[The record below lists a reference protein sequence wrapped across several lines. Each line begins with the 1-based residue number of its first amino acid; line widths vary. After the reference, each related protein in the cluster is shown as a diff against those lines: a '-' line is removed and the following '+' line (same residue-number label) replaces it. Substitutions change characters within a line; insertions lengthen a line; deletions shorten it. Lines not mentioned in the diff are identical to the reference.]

1 MLINA
6 NIQNINALNTLHNK
20 IIMYICVI
28 NLLGK
33 TMNVQRIIFIA
44 FIAAFLSS
52 CHTEDIPVP
61 EKNSDN
67 TEQTEDS
74 EDDPEDDPEQDP
86 EDKPVNEELL
96 LGLDATL
103 NNMVESRRGVINAWQ
118 SGNEIGLYTENK
130 NLKYTYD
137 GSKWIAAEQYEV
149 QNEQTVYAY
158 HPYDQNATDMKLD
171 IDLTKQEDV
180 MYGKCAVTPDFP
192 TAKPVMN
199 HALSLIRI
207 KLMRDEYIGKGLIT
221 DVMIKNVSSSLI
233 MNILDGDIWIQEGK
247 SDIPIGGG
255 YMLNDDNPAVSE
267 AILPPLYYPDG
278 VSLSFKLD
286 GKEMSYTFPSWHEW
300 EAGNIYTY
308 TIKIKGAY
316 NGEVNKDDVPIDVEY
331 WSQFGKTDDIV
342 LRTVDYTDFENM
354 FFISTNH
361 TEFGYDC
368 YQNEGK
374 PFGLFYTHAG
384 SEPFEGKVRFV
395 FMRGSQI
402 VEKFQPI
409 DIKIQG
415 NWDGK
420 KIQCYVT
427 SAPGTY
433 QLVPLFQRKGESTW
447 FKALGYEQNGSDQ
460 EWMYEVKA
468 PAPDD
473 LPALRDIFL
482 EKEGDNTNFLSYRI
496 PYNEFF
502 NVVYTISNKGTGAL
516 KGEIKAV
523 WEREFKLKSNSY
535 RPSTRKQ
542 NTTNDVE
549 WADEIGRVS
558 VSIQPGIRYWKGI
571 MECKVSK
578 YYAKPT
584 GANGNEYAGPVIH
597 LYWKPEGSSEWTLL
611 RLDADYLF
619 NNDYQG
625 ADVWD
630 ETLNYINVSLEDW
643 YD

>member
-1 MLINA
+1 M
-6 NIQNINALNTLHNK
+6 K
-20 IIMYICVI
+20 IRDYM
-28 NLLGK
+28 
-33 TMNVQRIIFIA
+33 IISVLPLFL
-44 FIAAFLSS
+44 AA
-52 CHTEDIPVP
+52 CQTDKIPVP
-61 EKNSDN
+61 EKNTDN
-67 TEQTEDS
+67 TEQT
-74 EDDPEDDPEQDP
+74 DDTDQPEDEP

-103 NNMVESRRGVINAWQ
+103 KNMVESRKGVINAWQ

-149 QNEQTVYAY
+149 QKEQTVYAY
-158 HPYDQNATDMKLD
+158 HPYTENVDRPYVPV
-171 IDLTKQEDV
+171 DLTRQEDV
-180 MYGKCAVTPDFP
+180 MYGQCIVTPDFP
-192 TAKPVMN
+192 TAKPEMK
-199 HALSLIRI
+199 HALSLIRV
-207 KLMRDEYIGKGLIT
+207 KLLRDEYMGTGLVT
-221 DVMIKNVSSSLI
+221 DVTVRNVNSHLA
-233 MNILDGDIWIQEGK
+233 MDVVYGNIAYPDAQK
-247 SDIPIGGG
+247 CDIPIGGG
-255 YMLNDDNPAVSE
+255 FMLNDANPTVSE
-267 AILPPLYYPDG
+267 AILPPLYHPDG

-286 GKEMSYTFPSWHEW
+286 GKEMNYTFPSWHDW

-316 NGEVNKDDVPIDVEY
+316 NAEINKEDVPIDVEY
-331 WSQFGKTDDIV
+331 WSQFGKTDEIV
-342 LRTVDYTDFENM
+342 LKNVDYTDFENM
-354 FFISTNH
+354 FFISTNY

-384 SEPFEGKVRFV
+384 SEPFEGKLRFV
-395 FMRGSQI
+395 FMQGGQI

-415 NWDGK
+415 DWDGK

-433 QLVPLFQRKGESTW
+433 QLVPLFQRNGESTW
-447 FKALGYEQNGSDQ
+447 FKALGYERNGSDA

-468 PAPDD
+468 PAPDN
-473 LPALRDIFL
+473 LPALRDILL
-482 EKEGDNTNFLSYRI
+482 EKEGDNTNFLAYRV
-496 PYNEFF
+496 PFNESF
-502 NVVYTISNKGTGAL
+502 NVVYTLSNKGKKAL

-523 WEREFKLKSNSY
+523 WEREFKLKSNSF
-535 RPSTRKQ
+535 RPSTQKL
-542 NTTNDVE
+542 NTTNDVQ

-558 VSIQPGIRYWKGI
+558 VDIQPGIRYWKGI
-571 MECKVSK
+571 MECKVTK
-578 YYAKPT
+578 YYKSPT
-584 GANGNEYAGPVIH
+584 DSNGIGYATPVLH

-619 NNDYQG
+619 NNNYQG

-630 ETLNYINVSLEDW
+630 ETLNYINLILSDW
-643 YD
+643 N

>member
-1 MLINA
+1 
-6 NIQNINALNTLHNK
+6 
-20 IIMYICVI
+20 MYICVI

-267 AILPPLYYPDG
+267 AILPPLYHPDG

-331 WSQFGKTDDIV
+331 WSQFGKTDEIV
-342 LRTVDYTDFENM
+342 LRSVDYTDFENM
-354 FFISTNH
+354 FFIRTNH
-361 TEFGYDC
+361 TKFGYDC

-374 PFGLFYTHAG
+374 PFGLYYTHAG

-468 PAPDD
+468 PAPDN

-482 EKEGDNTNFLSYRI
+482 EKEGDNTNFLGYDI

-502 NVVYTISNKGTGAL
+502 NVVYTISNKGKGAL

-584 GANGNEYAGPVIH
+584 DSYGNAYAVPVIH

>member
-1 MLINA
+1 MKIRDYM
-6 NIQNINALNTLHNK
+6 IISALPLF
-20 IIMYICVI
+20 
-28 NLLGK
+28 L
-33 TMNVQRIIFIA
+33 
-44 FIAAFLSS
+44 AA
-52 CHTEDIPVP
+52 CQTDKIPVP
-61 EKNSDN
+61 EKNTDN
-67 TEQTEDS
+67 TEQT
-74 EDDPEDDPEQDP
+74 DDTDQPEDEP

-103 NNMVESRRGVINAWQ
+103 KNMVESRKGVINAWQ

-149 QNEQTVYAY
+149 QKEQTVYAY
-158 HPYDQNATDMKLD
+158 HPYTENVDMPYVPV
-171 IDLTKQEDV
+171 DLTRQEDV
-180 MYGKCAVTPDFP
+180 MYGQCIVTPDFP
-192 TAKPVMN
+192 TAKPEMK
-199 HALSLIRI
+199 HALSLIRV
-207 KLMRDEYIGKGLIT
+207 KLLRDEYMGTGLVT
-221 DVMIKNVSSSLI
+221 DVTVRNVNSHLA
-233 MNILDGDIWIQEGK
+233 MDVVYGNIAYPDAQK
-247 SDIPIGGG
+247 CDIPIGGG
-255 YMLNDDNPAVSE
+255 FMLNDANPTVSE
-267 AILPPLYYPDG
+267 AILPPLYHPDG

-286 GKEMSYTFPSWHEW
+286 GKEMNYTFPSWHDW

-316 NGEVNKDDVPIDVEY
+316 NAEINKEDVPIDVEY
-331 WSQFGKTDDIV
+331 WSQFGKTDEIV
-342 LRTVDYTDFENM
+342 LKNVDYTDFENM
-354 FFISTNH
+354 FFISTNY

-384 SEPFEGKVRFV
+384 SEPFEGKLRFV
-395 FMRGSQI
+395 FMQGGQI

-415 NWDGK
+415 DWDGK

-433 QLVPLFQRKGESTW
+433 QLVPLFQRNGESTW
-447 FKALGYEQNGSDQ
+447 FKALGYERNGSDA

-468 PAPDD
+468 PAPDN
-473 LPALRDIFL
+473 LPALRDILL
-482 EKEGDNTNFLSYRI
+482 EKEGDNTNFLAYRV
-496 PYNEFF
+496 PFNESF
-502 NVVYTISNKGTGAL
+502 NVVYTLSNKGKKAL

-523 WEREFKLKSNSY
+523 WEREFKLKSNSF
-535 RPSTRKQ
+535 RPSTQKL
-542 NTTNDVE
+542 NTTNDVQ

-558 VSIQPGIRYWKGI
+558 VDIQPGIRYWKGI
-571 MECKVSK
+571 MECKVTK
-578 YYAKPT
+578 YYKSPT
-584 GANGNEYAGPVIH
+584 DSNGIGYATPVLH

-619 NNDYQG
+619 NNNYQG

-630 ETLNYINVSLEDW
+630 ETLNYINLILSDW
-643 YD
+643 N

>member
-1 MLINA
+1 
-6 NIQNINALNTLHNK
+6 
-20 IIMYICVI
+20 MYICVI
-28 NLLGK
+28 NLLEK

-44 FIAAFLSS
+44 FIVAFLSS

-61 EKNSDN
+61 EKNGDN
-67 TEQTEDS
+67 TEQT
-74 EDDPEDDPEQDP
+74 DDPEDDPEQDP

-118 SGNEIGLYTENK
+118 AGNEIGLYTQDR

-137 GSKWIAAEQYEV
+137 GNKWIAAEQYEV

-207 KLMRDEYIGKGLIT
+207 KLLRDEYIGKGLIT

-267 AILPPLYYPDG
+267 AILPPLYHPDG

-331 WSQFGKTDDIV
+331 WSQFGKTDEIV
-342 LRTVDYTDFENM
+342 LRSVDYTDFENM
-354 FFISTNH
+354 FFIRTNH
-361 TEFGYDC
+361 TKFGYDC

-374 PFGLFYTHAG
+374 PFGLYYTHAG
-384 SEPFEGKVRFV
+384 SEPFLGKLRFV
-395 FMRGSQI
+395 FMQGSQI

-447 FKALGYEQNGSDQ
+447 FKALGYEQNSSEQ

-468 PAPDD
+468 PAPDN

-482 EKEGDNTNFLSYRI
+482 EKEGDNTNFLGYDI

-502 NVVYTISNKGTGAL
+502 NVVYTISNKGKGAL

-558 VSIQPGIRYWKGI
+558 VNIQPGIRYWKGI

-584 GANGNEYAGPVIH
+584 DSYGNAYAVPVIH

>member
-1 MLINA
+1 
-6 NIQNINALNTLHNK
+6 
-20 IIMYICVI
+20 MYICVI

-267 AILPPLYYPDG
+267 AILPPLYHPDG

-331 WSQFGKTDDIV
+331 WSQFGKTDEIV
-342 LRTVDYTDFENM
+342 LRSVDYTDFENM
-354 FFISTNH
+354 FFIRTNH
-361 TEFGYDC
+361 TKFGYDC

-374 PFGLFYTHAG
+374 PFGLYYTHAG

-415 NWDGK
+415 NWGGK

-468 PAPDD
+468 PAPDN

-482 EKEGDNTNFLSYRI
+482 EKEGDNTNFLGYDI

-502 NVVYTISNKGTGAL
+502 NVVYTISNKGKGAL

-584 GANGNEYAGPVIH
+584 DSYGNAYAVPVIH

>member
-1 MLINA
+1 MIDSRN
-6 NIQNINALNTLHNK
+6 NN
-20 IIMYICVI
+20 M
-28 NLLGK
+28 
-33 TMNVQRIIFIA
+33 RIRNYIFIA

-267 AILPPLYYPDG
+267 AILPPLYHPDG

-331 WSQFGKTDDIV
+331 WSQFGKTDEIV
-342 LRTVDYTDFENM
+342 LKNVDYTDFENM
-354 FFISTNH
+354 FFIRTNH
-361 TEFGYDC
+361 TKFGYDC

-374 PFGLFYTHAG
+374 PFGLYYTHAG

-447 FKALGYEQNGSDQ
+447 FKALGYEQNSSDQ

-468 PAPDD
+468 PAPDN

-482 EKEGDNTNFLSYRI
+482 EKEGDNTNFLGYDI

-502 NVVYTISNKGTGAL
+502 NVVYTISNKGKGAL

-542 NTTNDVE
+542 NTTDDVE

-578 YYAKPT
+578 YYAKPMD
-584 GANGNEYAGPVIH
+584 NYGNAYAVPVIH

>member
-1 MLINA
+1 
-6 NIQNINALNTLHNK
+6 
-20 IIMYICVI
+20 
-28 NLLGK
+28 
-33 TMNVQRIIFIA
+33 MNVQRIIFIA

-67 TEQTEDS
+67 TEQT
-74 EDDPEDDPEQDP
+74 DDPEDDPEQDP

-103 NNMVESRRGVINAWQ
+103 KNMVESRRGVINAWQ
-118 SGNEIGLYTENK
+118 AGNEIGLYTQDR

-137 GSKWIAAEQYEV
+137 GNRWIAAEQYEV
-149 QNEQTVYAY
+149 QKEQTVYAY

-267 AILPPLYYPDG
+267 AILPPLYHPDG

-331 WSQFGKTDDIV
+331 WSQFGKTDEIV
-342 LRTVDYTDFENM
+342 LKNVDYTDFENM
-354 FFISTNH
+354 FFIRTNH
-361 TEFGYDC
+361 TKFGYDC

-447 FKALGYEQNGSDQ
+447 FKALGYEQNSSDQ

-482 EKEGDNTNFLSYRI
+482 EKEGDNTNFLGYDI

-502 NVVYTISNKGTGAL
+502 NVVYTISNKGKGAL

-542 NTTNDVE
+542 NTTDDVE

-578 YYAKPT
+578 YYAKPMD
-584 GANGNEYAGPVIH
+584 NYGNAYAVPVIH

>member
-1 MLINA
+1 MIDSRN
-6 NIQNINALNTLHNK
+6 NN
-20 IIMYICVI
+20 M
-28 NLLGK
+28 
-33 TMNVQRIIFIA
+33 RIRNYIFIA

-267 AILPPLYYPDG
+267 AILPPLYHPDG

-331 WSQFGKTDDIV
+331 WSQFGKTDEIV
-342 LRTVDYTDFENM
+342 LRSVDYTDFENM
-354 FFISTNH
+354 FFIRTNH
-361 TEFGYDC
+361 TKFGYDC

-374 PFGLFYTHAG
+374 PFGLYYTHAG

-468 PAPDD
+468 PAPDN

-482 EKEGDNTNFLSYRI
+482 EKEGDNTNFLGYDI
-496 PYNEFF
+496 PYNGFF
-502 NVVYTISNKGTGAL
+502 NVVYTISNKGKGAL

-584 GANGNEYAGPVIH
+584 DSYGNAYAVPVIH

>member
-1 MLINA
+1 
-6 NIQNINALNTLHNK
+6 
-20 IIMYICVI
+20 MYICVI
-28 NLLGK
+28 NLLEK

-67 TEQTEDS
+67 TEQT
-74 EDDPEDDPEQDP
+74 DDPEDDPEQDP

-103 NNMVESRRGVINAWQ
+103 KNMVESRRGVINAWQ
-118 SGNEIGLYTENK
+118 AGNEIGLYTQDR

-137 GSKWIAAEQYEV
+137 GNRWIAAEQYEV
-149 QNEQTVYAY
+149 QKEQTVYAY

-267 AILPPLYYPDG
+267 AILPPLYHPDG

-331 WSQFGKTDDIV
+331 WSQFGKTDEIV
-342 LRTVDYTDFENM
+342 LKNVDYTDFENM
-354 FFISTNH
+354 FFIRTNH
-361 TEFGYDC
+361 TKFGYDC

-374 PFGLFYTHAG
+374 PFGLYYTHAG

-447 FKALGYEQNGSDQ
+447 FKALGYEQNSSDQ

-482 EKEGDNTNFLSYRI
+482 EKEGDNTNFLGYDI

-502 NVVYTISNKGTGAL
+502 NVVYTISNKGKGAL

-542 NTTNDVE
+542 NTTDDVE

-578 YYAKPT
+578 YYAKPMD
-584 GANGNEYAGPVIH
+584 NYGNAYAVPVIH

-625 ADVWD
+625 ANVWD

>member
-1 MLINA
+1 M
-6 NIQNINALNTLHNK
+6 K
-20 IIMYICVI
+20 IRDYM
-28 NLLGK
+28 
-33 TMNVQRIIFIA
+33 IISVLPLFL
-44 FIAAFLSS
+44 AA
-52 CHTEDIPVP
+52 CQTDKIPVP
-61 EKNSDN
+61 EKNTDN
-67 TEQTEDS
+67 TEQT
-74 EDDPEDDPEQDP
+74 DDTDQPEDEP

-103 NNMVESRRGVINAWQ
+103 KNMVESRKGVINAWQ

-149 QNEQTVYAY
+149 QKEQTVYAY
-158 HPYDQNATDMKLD
+158 HPYTENVDMPYVPV
-171 IDLTKQEDV
+171 DLTRQEDV
-180 MYGKCAVTPDFP
+180 MYGQCIVTPDFP
-192 TAKPVMN
+192 TAKPEMK
-199 HALSLIRI
+199 HALSLIRV
-207 KLMRDEYIGKGLIT
+207 KLLRDEYMGTGLVT
-221 DVMIKNVSSSLI
+221 DVTVRNVNSHLA
-233 MNILDGDIWIQEGK
+233 MDVVYGNIAYPDAQK
-247 SDIPIGGG
+247 CDIPIGGG
-255 YMLNDDNPAVSE
+255 FMLNDANPTVSE
-267 AILPPLYYPDG
+267 AILPPLYHPDG

-286 GKEMSYTFPSWHEW
+286 GKEMNYTFPSWHDW

-316 NGEVNKDDVPIDVEY
+316 NAEINKEDVPIDVEY
-331 WSQFGKTDDIV
+331 WSQFGKTDEIV
-342 LRTVDYTDFENM
+342 LKNVDYTDFENM
-354 FFISTNH
+354 FFISTNF

-384 SEPFEGKVRFV
+384 SEPFEGKLRFV
-395 FMRGSQI
+395 FMQGGQI

-415 NWDGK
+415 DWDGK

-433 QLVPLFQRKGESTW
+433 QLVPLFQRNGESTW
-447 FKALGYEQNGSDQ
+447 FKALGYERNGSDA

-468 PAPDD
+468 PAPDN
-473 LPALRDIFL
+473 LPALRDILL
-482 EKEGDNTNFLSYRI
+482 EKEGDNTNFLGYDI
-496 PYNEFF
+496 PYNEAF
-502 NVVYTISNKGTGAL
+502 NVVYTLSNKGKKAL

-535 RPSTRKQ
+535 RPSTQKQ
-542 NTTNDVE
+542 NTTNDVQ

-558 VSIQPGIRYWKGI
+558 VDIQPGIRYWKGI
-571 MECKVSK
+571 MECKVTK

-584 GANGNEYAGPVIH
+584 DSYGNAYAVPVIH

-630 ETLNYINVSLEDW
+630 ETLNYINVSLAGW
-643 YD
+643 YN

>member
-1 MLINA
+1 
-6 NIQNINALNTLHNK
+6 
-20 IIMYICVI
+20 MYICVI
-28 NLLGK
+28 NLLEK

-67 TEQTEDS
+67 TEQT
-74 EDDPEDDPEQDP
+74 DDPEDDPEQDP

-103 NNMVESRRGVINAWQ
+103 NNMVESRRGVINVWQ

-149 QNEQTVYAY
+149 QKEQTVYAY

-267 AILPPLYYPDG
+267 AILPPLYHPDG

-331 WSQFGKTDDIV
+331 WSQFGKTDEIV
-342 LRTVDYTDFENM
+342 LKNVDYTDFENM

-374 PFGLFYTHAG
+374 PFGLLYTHAG

-482 EKEGDNTNFLSYRI
+482 EKEGDNKNILGYDI

-502 NVVYTISNKGTGAL
+502 NVVYTISNKGKGAL

-542 NTTNDVE
+542 NTTDDVE

-643 YD
+643 YIN

>member
-1 MLINA
+1 
-6 NIQNINALNTLHNK
+6 
-20 IIMYICVI
+20 MYICVI

-44 FIAAFLSS
+44 FVAAFLSS

-103 NNMVESRRGVINAWQ
+103 NNMVESRRGGINAWQ

-267 AILPPLYYPDG
+267 AILPPLYHPDG

-331 WSQFGKTDDIV
+331 WSQFGKTDEIV
-342 LRTVDYTDFENM
+342 LRSVDYTDFENM
-354 FFISTNH
+354 FFIRTNH
-361 TEFGYDC
+361 TKFGYDC

-374 PFGLFYTHAG
+374 PFGLYYTHAG

-468 PAPDD
+468 PAPDN

-482 EKEGDNTNFLSYRI
+482 EKEGDNTNFLGYDI
-496 PYNEFF
+496 PYNGFF
-502 NVVYTISNKGTGAL
+502 NVVYTISNKGKGAL

-584 GANGNEYAGPVIH
+584 DSYGNAYAVPVIH

>member
-1 MLINA
+1 
-6 NIQNINALNTLHNK
+6 
-20 IIMYICVI
+20 MYICVI
-28 NLLGK
+28 NLLEK

-67 TEQTEDS
+67 TEQT
-74 EDDPEDDPEQDP
+74 DDPEDDPEQDP

-103 NNMVESRRGVINAWQ
+103 KNMVESRRGVINAWQ
-118 SGNEIGLYTENK
+118 AGNEIGLYTQDR

-137 GSKWIAAEQYEV
+137 GNRWIAAEQYEV
-149 QNEQTVYAY
+149 QKEQTVYAY

-267 AILPPLYYPDG
+267 AILPPLYHPDG

-331 WSQFGKTDDIV
+331 WSQFGKTDEIV
-342 LRTVDYTDFENM
+342 LKNVDYTDFENM

-374 PFGLFYTHAG
+374 PFGLLYTHAG

-482 EKEGDNTNFLSYRI
+482 EKEGDNTNFLGYDI

-502 NVVYTISNKGTGAL
+502 NVVYTISNKGKGAL

-542 NTTNDVE
+542 NTTDDVE

-578 YYAKPT
+578 YYAKPKN
-584 GANGNEYAGPVIH
+584 ANGNEYAGPVIH

>member
-1 MLINA
+1 MIDSRN
-6 NIQNINALNTLHNK
+6 NN
-20 IIMYICVI
+20 M
-28 NLLGK
+28 
-33 TMNVQRIIFIA
+33 RIRNYIFIA

-267 AILPPLYYPDG
+267 AILPPLYHPDG

-354 FFISTNH
+354 FFIRTNH
-361 TEFGYDC
+361 TKFGYDC

-374 PFGLFYTHAG
+374 PFGLYYTHAG

-468 PAPDD
+468 PAPDN

-482 EKEGDNTNFLSYRI
+482 EKEGDNTNFLGYDI
-496 PYNEFF
+496 PYNGFF
-502 NVVYTISNKGTGAL
+502 NVVYTISNKGKGAL

-584 GANGNEYAGPVIH
+584 DSYGNAYAVPVIH

>member
-1 MLINA
+1 
-6 NIQNINALNTLHNK
+6 
-20 IIMYICVI
+20 MYICVI

-267 AILPPLYYPDG
+267 AILPPLYHPDG

-331 WSQFGKTDDIV
+331 WSQFGKTDEIV
-342 LRTVDYTDFENM
+342 LRSVDYTDFENM
-354 FFISTNH
+354 FFIRTNH
-361 TEFGYDC
+361 TKFGYDC

-374 PFGLFYTHAG
+374 PFGLYYTHAG

-468 PAPDD
+468 PAPDN

-482 EKEGDNTNFLSYRI
+482 EKEGDNTNFLGYDI
-496 PYNEFF
+496 PYNGFF
-502 NVVYTISNKGTGAL
+502 NVVYTISNKGKGAL

-584 GANGNEYAGPVIH
+584 DSYGNAYAVPVIH

>member
-1 MLINA
+1 M
-6 NIQNINALNTLHNK
+6 K
-20 IIMYICVI
+20 IRDYM
-28 NLLGK
+28 
-33 TMNVQRIIFIA
+33 IISVLPLFL
-44 FIAAFLSS
+44 AA
-52 CHTEDIPVP
+52 CQTDKIPVP
-61 EKNSDN
+61 EKNTDN
-67 TEQTEDS
+67 TEQT
-74 EDDPEDDPEQDP
+74 DDTDQPEDEP

-103 NNMVESRRGVINAWQ
+103 KNMVESRKGVINAWQ

-149 QNEQTVYAY
+149 QKEQTVYAY
-158 HPYDQNATDMKLD
+158 HPYTENVDMTYVPV
-171 IDLTKQEDV
+171 DLTRQEDV
-180 MYGKCAVTPDFP
+180 MYGQCIVTPDFP
-192 TAKPVMN
+192 TAKPEMK
-199 HALSLIRI
+199 HALSLIRV
-207 KLMRDEYIGKGLIT
+207 KLLRDEYMGTGLVT
-221 DVMIKNVSSSLI
+221 DVTVRNVNSHLA
-233 MNILDGDIWIQEGK
+233 MDVVYGNIAYPDAQK
-247 SDIPIGGG
+247 CDIPIGGG
-255 YMLNDDNPAVSE
+255 FMLNDANPTVSE
-267 AILPPLYYPDG
+267 AILPPLYHPDG

-286 GKEMSYTFPSWHEW
+286 GKEMNYTFPSWHDW

-316 NGEVNKDDVPIDVEY
+316 NAEINKEDVPIDVEY
-331 WSQFGKTDDIV
+331 WSQFGKTDEIV
-342 LRTVDYTDFENM
+342 LKNVDYTDFENM
-354 FFISTNH
+354 FFISTNY

-384 SEPFEGKVRFV
+384 SEPFEGKLRFV
-395 FMRGSQI
+395 FMQGGQI

-415 NWDGK
+415 DWDGK

-433 QLVPLFQRKGESTW
+433 QLVPLFQRNGESTW
-447 FKALGYEQNGSDQ
+447 FKALGYERNGSDA

-468 PAPDD
+468 PAPDN
-473 LPALRDIFL
+473 LPALRDILL
-482 EKEGDNTNFLSYRI
+482 EKEGDNTNFLGYDI
-496 PYNEFF
+496 PYNEAF
-502 NVVYTISNKGTGAL
+502 NVVYTLSNKGKKAL

-535 RPSTRKQ
+535 RPSTQKQ
-542 NTTNDVE
+542 NTTNDVQ

-558 VSIQPGIRYWKGI
+558 VDIQPGIRYWKGI
-571 MECKVSK
+571 MECKVTK

-584 GANGNEYAGPVIH
+584 DSYGNAYAVPVIH

-630 ETLNYINVSLEDW
+630 ETLNYINVSLAGW
-643 YD
+643 YN

>member
-1 MLINA
+1 MIDSRN
-6 NIQNINALNTLHNK
+6 NN
-20 IIMYICVI
+20 M
-28 NLLGK
+28 
-33 TMNVQRIIFIA
+33 RIRNYIFIA

-67 TEQTEDS
+67 TEQT
-74 EDDPEDDPEQDP
+74 DDPEDDPEQDP

-118 SGNEIGLYTENK
+118 AGNEIGLYTQDR

-137 GSKWIAAEQYEV
+137 GNRWIAAEQYEV
-149 QNEQTVYAY
+149 QKEQTVYAY

-255 YMLNDDNPAVSE
+255 YMLNDANPAVSE
-267 AILPPLYYPDG
+267 AILPPLYHPDG
-278 VSLSFKLD
+278 VLLSFKLD

-331 WSQFGKTDDIV
+331 WNQFGKTDEIV
-342 LRTVDYTDFENM
+342 LKNVDYTDFENM

-473 LPALRDIFL
+473 LPALRDIF
-482 EKEGDNTNFLSYRI
+482 
-496 PYNEFF
+496 P
-502 NVVYTISNKGTGAL
+502 
-516 KGEIKAV
+516 
-523 WEREFKLKSNSY
+523 
-535 RPSTRKQ
+535 Q
-542 NTTNDVE
+542 
-549 WADEIGRVS
+549 
-558 VSIQPGIRYWKGI
+558 IR
-571 MECKVSK
+571 
-578 YYAKPT
+578 
-584 GANGNEYAGPVIH
+584 N
-597 LYWKPEGSSEWTLL
+597 
-611 RLDADYLF
+611 
-619 NNDYQG
+619 
-625 ADVWD
+625 
-630 ETLNYINVSLEDW
+630 
-643 YD
+643 

>member
-1 MLINA
+1 
-6 NIQNINALNTLHNK
+6 
-20 IIMYICVI
+20 MYICVI
-28 NLLGK
+28 NLLEK

-67 TEQTEDS
+67 TEQT
-74 EDDPEDDPEQDP
+74 DDPEDDPEQDP

-103 NNMVESRRGVINAWQ
+103 KNMVESRRGGINAWQ
-118 SGNEIGLYTENK
+118 AGNEIGLYTQDR

-137 GSKWIAAEQYEV
+137 GNRWIAAEQYEV
-149 QNEQTVYAY
+149 QKEQTVYAY

-267 AILPPLYYPDG
+267 AILPPLYHPDG

-331 WSQFGKTDDIV
+331 WSQFGKTDEIV
-342 LRTVDYTDFENM
+342 LKNVDYTDFENM
-354 FFISTNH
+354 FFIRTNH
-361 TEFGYDC
+361 TKFGYDC

-374 PFGLFYTHAG
+374 PFGLYYTHAG

-447 FKALGYEQNGSDQ
+447 FKALGYEQNSSDQ

-482 EKEGDNTNFLSYRI
+482 EKEGDNTNFLGYDI

-502 NVVYTISNKGTGAL
+502 NVVYTISNKGKGAL

-542 NTTNDVE
+542 NTTDDVE

-578 YYAKPT
+578 YYAKPMD
-584 GANGNEYAGPVIH
+584 NYGNAYAVPVIH

>member
-1 MLINA
+1 M
-6 NIQNINALNTLHNK
+6 K
-20 IIMYICVI
+20 IRDYM
-28 NLLGK
+28 
-33 TMNVQRIIFIA
+33 IISVLPLFL
-44 FIAAFLSS
+44 AA
-52 CHTEDIPVP
+52 CQTDKIPVP
-61 EKNSDN
+61 EKNTDN
-67 TEQTEDS
+67 TEQT
-74 EDDPEDDPEQDP
+74 DDTDQPEDEP

-103 NNMVESRRGVINAWQ
+103 KNMVESRKGVINAWQ

-149 QNEQTVYAY
+149 QKEQTVYAY
-158 HPYDQNATDMKLD
+158 HPYTENVDMPYVPV
-171 IDLTKQEDV
+171 DLTRQEDV
-180 MYGKCAVTPDFP
+180 MYGQCIVTPDFP
-192 TAKPVMN
+192 TAKPEMK
-199 HALSLIRI
+199 HALSLIRV
-207 KLMRDEYIGKGLIT
+207 KLLRDEYMGTGLVT
-221 DVMIKNVSSSLI
+221 DVTVRNVNSHLA
-233 MNILDGDIWIQEGK
+233 MDVVYGNIAYPDAQK
-247 SDIPIGGG
+247 CDIPIGGG
-255 YMLNDDNPAVSE
+255 FMLNDANPTVSE
-267 AILPPLYYPDG
+267 AILPPLYHPDG
-278 VSLSFKLD
+278 VLLSFKLD
-286 GKEMSYTFPSWHEW
+286 GKEMNYTFPSWHDW

-316 NGEVNKDDVPIDVEY
+316 NAEINKEDVPIDVEY
-331 WSQFGKTDDIV
+331 WSQFGKTDEIV
-342 LRTVDYTDFENM
+342 LKNVDYTDFENM
-354 FFISTNH
+354 FFISTNF

-384 SEPFEGKVRFV
+384 SEPFEGKLRFV
-395 FMRGSQI
+395 FMQGGQI

-415 NWDGK
+415 DWDGK

-433 QLVPLFQRKGESTW
+433 QLVPLFQRNGESTW
-447 FKALGYEQNGSDQ
+447 FKALGYERNGSDA

-468 PAPDD
+468 PAPDN
-473 LPALRDIFL
+473 LPALRDILL

-496 PYNEFF
+496 PFNESF
-502 NVVYTISNKGTGAL
+502 NVVYTLSNKGKKAL

-535 RPSTRKQ
+535 RPSTQKQ
-542 NTTNDVE
+542 NTTNDVQ

-558 VSIQPGIRYWKGI
+558 VDIQPGIRYWKGI
-571 MECKVSK
+571 MECKVTK

-584 GANGNEYAGPVIH
+584 DSYGNEYAGPVIH

-630 ETLNYINVSLEDW
+630 ETLNYINVSLADW
-643 YD
+643 YN

>member
-1 MLINA
+1 MIDSRN
-6 NIQNINALNTLHNK
+6 NN
-20 IIMYICVI
+20 M
-28 NLLGK
+28 
-33 TMNVQRIIFIA
+33 RIRNYIFIA

-267 AILPPLYYPDG
+267 AILPPLYHPDG

-331 WSQFGKTDDIV
+331 WSQFGKTDEIV
-342 LRTVDYTDFENM
+342 LKNVDYTDFENM

-374 PFGLFYTHAG
+374 PFGLLYTHAG

-482 EKEGDNTNFLSYRI
+482 EKEGDNTNFLGYRI

-502 NVVYTISNKGTGAL
+502 NVVYTISNKGKGAL

-542 NTTNDVE
+542 NTTDDVE

-584 GANGNEYAGPVIH
+584 GANGNAYAVPVIH

-643 YD
+643 YIN

>member
-1 MLINA
+1 MIDSRN
-6 NIQNINALNTLHNK
+6 NN
-20 IIMYICVI
+20 M
-28 NLLGK
+28 
-33 TMNVQRIIFIA
+33 RIRNYIFIA

-149 QNEQTVYAY
+149 QKEQTVYAY

-267 AILPPLYYPDG
+267 AILPPLYHPDG

-331 WSQFGKTDDIV
+331 WSQFGKTDEIV
-342 LRTVDYTDFENM
+342 LKNVDYTDFENM
-354 FFISTNH
+354 FFIRTNH
-361 TEFGYDC
+361 TKFGYDC

-374 PFGLFYTHAG
+374 PFGLYYTHAG

-447 FKALGYEQNGSDQ
+447 FKALGYEQNSSDQ

-482 EKEGDNTNFLSYRI
+482 EKEGDNTNFLGYDI

-502 NVVYTISNKGTGAL
+502 NVVYTISNKGKGAL

-542 NTTNDVE
+542 NTTDDVE

-578 YYAKPT
+578 YYAKPMD
-584 GANGNEYAGPVIH
+584 NYGNAYAVPVIH

>member
-1 MLINA
+1 MIYSRN
-6 NIQNINALNTLHNK
+6 NNMRI
-20 IIMYICVI
+20 
-28 NLLGK
+28 
-33 TMNVQRIIFIA
+33 RIIFIA

-67 TEQTEDS
+67 TEQT
-74 EDDPEDDPEQDP
+74 DDPEDDPEQDP

-103 NNMVESRRGVINAWQ
+103 KNMVESRRGVINAWQ
-118 SGNEIGLYTENK
+118 AGNEIGLYTQDR

-137 GSKWIAAEQYEV
+137 GNRWIAAEQYEV
-149 QNEQTVYAY
+149 QKEQTVYAY

-267 AILPPLYYPDG
+267 AILPPLYHPDG

-331 WSQFGKTDDIV
+331 WSQFGKTDEIV
-342 LRTVDYTDFENM
+342 LKNVDYTDFENM
-354 FFISTNH
+354 FFIRTNH
-361 TEFGYDC
+361 TKFGYDC

-374 PFGLFYTHAG
+374 PFGLYYTHAG

-447 FKALGYEQNGSDQ
+447 FKALGYEQNSSDQ

-482 EKEGDNTNFLSYRI
+482 EKEGDNTNFLGYDI

-502 NVVYTISNKGTGAL
+502 NVVYTISNKGKGAL

-542 NTTNDVE
+542 NTTDDVE

-578 YYAKPT
+578 YYAKPMD
-584 GANGNEYAGPVIH
+584 NYGNAYAVPVIH

>member
-1 MLINA
+1 
-6 NIQNINALNTLHNK
+6 
-20 IIMYICVI
+20 MYICVI

-267 AILPPLYYPDG
+267 AILPPLYHPDG

-331 WSQFGKTDDIV
+331 WSQFGKTDEIV
-342 LRTVDYTDFENM
+342 LRSVDYTDFENM
-354 FFISTNH
+354 FFIRTNH
-361 TEFGYDC
+361 TKFGYDC

-468 PAPDD
+468 PAPDN

-482 EKEGDNTNFLSYRI
+482 EKEGDNTNFLGYDI
-496 PYNEFF
+496 PYNGFF
-502 NVVYTISNKGTGAL
+502 NVVYTISNKGKGAL

-584 GANGNEYAGPVIH
+584 DSYGNAYAVPVIH